1 MIFTEEE
8 KISMLKAMDE
18 LIRSDND
25 IHEKEVEFLEAIVE
39 EFDWDTGFL
48 DKLENFKKEDAIK
61 AVQSLS
67 PEKLEYFQT
76 LLNELANSDKVINEQ
91 EMNFIDRVNEFI
103 STNSL

>member
-103 STNSL
+103 SANSL

>member
-25 IHEKEVEFLEAIVE
+25 IHVKEVEFLEAIVE

-67 PEKLEYFQT
+67 PEKLVYFQT

-103 STNSL
+103 SANSL

>member
-25 IHEKEVEFLEAIVE
+25 IHVKEVEFLEAIVE

-103 STNSL
+103 SANSL

>member
-61 AVQSLS
+61 AVKSLS

-103 STNSL
+103 SANSL

>member
-18 LIRSDND
+18 LIRSDDD

-67 PEKLEYFQT
+67 PEKLKYFQT

-103 STNSL
+103 SANSL

>member
-25 IHEKEVEFLEAIVE
+25 IHVKEVEFLEAIVE

-76 LLNELANSDKVINEQ
+76 LLNELANSDKVINEH

-103 STNSL
+103 SANSL